1 MDSLEKIAAL
11 DKELYDLSEE
21 IIANRVLLDSG
32 VDSENVPIEIEN
44 VLIHNS
50 YKIGKVAE
58 FKASDVIAGIGHSE
72 RILKVPNHKIFL
84 YKLDLPAR
92 DRRYAM
98 ALGISYYIFNKGS
111 LPEYATLFTPA
122 MLLRDSDNP
131 KINRVARA
139 LLMPQK
145 SLSMFMMSPMI
156 RRINDNA
163 EKLNNVS
170 KAFLVSNEVARLRLM
185 ETGLGL

>member
-50 YKIGKVAE
+50 YKIGKIE
-58 FKASDVIAGIGHSE
+58 KFKDSNAIVGIGH
-72 RILKVPNHKIFL
+72 RDRLDAPNHKVFFF
-84 YKLDLPAR
+84 KSDLSVR

-98 ALGISYYIFNKGS
+98 ALGISYYIFNKGLLS
-111 LPEYATLFTPA
+111 EHAALFTPA

-156 RRINDNA
+156 RRINDNT